1 MSAISLQIDAD
12 AVGVLTVNRPHVRN
26 ALNWAAMAEFAAAVE
41 EAAGRAL
48 ADLRALIITGTGGTF
63 VSGGDIAEL
72 QDYPAEADGLRLAT
86 EMGEALA
93 RLEGLPCPTIAA
105 MDGAARGGGCEVA
118 VACDLR
124 VMSEDAD
131 AGFVHT
137 RLGIVTA
144 WGGGQRLLRLVGYA
158 RALDLLTTGRVVSA
172 AEALALGLASRLA
185 PAGEALNVA
194 REWARQIA
202 ANPPEA
208 VRAAKR
214 ILRIG
219 LTQPNGAALAAERAE
234 FPALWATEERRA
246 AVAKFL
252 GKVGRRGGN

>member
-1 MSAISLQIDAD
+1 MSAISLDVD
-12 AVGVLTVNRPHVRN
+12 SDGVGVLSVSRPRVRN
-26 ALNWAAMAEFAAAVE
+26 ALNWEAMAEFAAIVE
-41 EAAGRAL
+41 QAAERAL
-48 ADLRALIITGTGGTF
+48 ADMRALIVSGAGGTF
-63 VSGGDIAEL
+63 ISGGDIAEL
-72 QDYPAEADGLRLAT
+72 QKYPGEEDGLRLAT
-86 EMGEALA
+86 VMGDALA
-93 RLEGLPCPTIAA
+93 RLEALPCPTIAA

-124 VMSEDAD
+124 VMAEDAD

-137 RLGIVTA
+137 RLGIITA

-158 RALDLLTTGRVVSA
+158 RALDLLTTGRVISA

-202 ANPPEA
+202 ANPPAA

-219 LTQPNGAALAAERAE
+219 LTHPNGAALDAERAE

-246 AVAKFL
+246 AVARFL
-252 GKVGRRGGN
+252 RKVGRR